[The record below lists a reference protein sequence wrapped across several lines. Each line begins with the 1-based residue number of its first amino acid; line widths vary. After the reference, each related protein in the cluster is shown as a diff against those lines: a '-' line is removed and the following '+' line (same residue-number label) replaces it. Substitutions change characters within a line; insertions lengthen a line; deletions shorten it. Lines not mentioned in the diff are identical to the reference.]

1 MAGKSQNAVAIVA
14 TLGVTAVVKKIIDR
28 VWKLGSGGKHP
39 PTDPADPET
48 EIREAVLWAVV
59 SGAAIS
65 VARMFLARR
74 LARNER
80 RSTRVEKAVHP

>member
-28 VWKLGSGGKHP
+28 VWKLGSGGKQP

-80 RSTRVEKAVHP
+80 RATRVEKAVHP

>member
-28 VWKLGSGGKHP
+28 VWKLGSGGKQP
-39 PTDPADPET
+39 PTDPADPDT
-48 EIREAVLWAVV
+48 EVLEAVLWAVV

-65 VARMFLARR
+65 VARLFLARR

-80 RSTRVEKAVHP
+80 RATRVEKAVHP